1 MRRPSPQLIRRV
13 MNEVAHIYRRDNNN
27 NSNGL
32 REATFLLR
40 LPSAEPSCDGDGDE
54 GGGGEA
60 AAMEMEI
67 TTLSSQP
74 LLRFRLDNGY
84 PFQAPRL
91 VIGGGGGGGGG
102 GRAGAN
108 GGGLEYLAFL
118 SRSAWLFEQYA
129 QFPHLHAHL
138 GPPVHALASR
148 LTPSRW
154 LPTMHLVEAADE
166 ALCAHR
172 LKRHLRY
179 ARCIRGLCRQKG
191 LDPLMEP
198 FLHSFL
204 LETLRV

>member
-1 MRRPSPQLIRRV
+1 MVAAWAPRPPGPPASAPPGTSLCTGLVCSAHASSVTHGGSSPPAGSPPSPASPPAGSRAAMLSGGQLSLASRRRSR
-13 MNEVAHIYRRDNNN
+13 ARY
-27 NSNGL
+27 
-32 REATFLLR
+32 LL
-40 LPSAEPSCDGDGDE
+40 LA
-54 GGGGEA
+54 GGA
-60 AAMEMEI
+60 AA
-67 TTLSSQP
+67 
-74 LLRFRLDNGY
+74 
-84 PFQAPRL
+84 ACW
-91 VIGGGGGGGGG
+91 
-102 GRAGAN
+102 GA
-108 GGGLEYLAFL
+108 YRL